1 MLFDYYFLG
10 GRGSG
15 GGVQVFV
22 ISMAEQNGTKSCAC
36 KLGVLK
42 LMTAKPHEKQTLD
55 DCKVTR
61 QSTHL
66 MTAKSQDKTHT

>member
-1 MLFDYYFLG
+1 MRNSLG
-10 GRGSG
+10 EDSEIL
-15 GGVQVFV
+15 
-22 ISMAEQNGTKSCAC
+22 ISMAEQDGTKSCAC

-42 LMTAKPHEKQTLD
+42 LMTAKPNEKQTLD

-61 QSTHL
+61 QNTHL